1 LELKSAFILGDAMNG
16 LPGAEADRNGRVGRR
31 TAGIAKRL
39 FDLGRSPFS
48 SDIRKV
54 GAQDT
59 AAPSHH
65 VAIRAVSL
73 PREQSLAGGNI
84 ARLGAGVQQSN
95 TGTNCEQKNP
105 LHKKA
110 EFIAERARLRM
121 HSSLR
126 AYNSSSAR
134 TLLLCGAKLVWY
146 LP

>member
-1 LELKSAFILGDAMNG
+1 MKG
-16 LPGAEADRNGRVGRR
+16 LPCVEADRNGRVGRR
-31 TAGIAKRL
+31 AAGITKRL
-39 FDLGRSPFS
+39 FDLGRSPVS

-84 ARLGAGVQQSN
+84 ARLGPCVQQSN

-105 LHKKA
+105 LHKTA
-110 EFIAERARLRM
+110 EFIAERARLIAGGDELERLLRM

-126 AYNSSSAR
+126 AYNFSSAR